1 MELFLY
7 TALFAPLA
15 GSLFA
20 ALFGAS
26 KKTKIA
32 GIVPS
37 ALLGVSLVSSFVLL
51 LLVFMT
57 GRTIH
62 VEMMTWMA
70 AGDL

>member
-7 TALFAPLA
+7 TALFAPLV

-37 ALLGVSLVSSFVLL
+37 VLLGVSLLSSTILL
-51 LLVFMT
+51 ILVFVT

-70 AGDL
+70 T